1 MPQFWLSR
9 HAKNRMR
16 RESLSPDD
24 VASIVTRPERTTRDA
39 LGHTIAW
46 RQMERFWL
54 GVVYALEGDVVA
66 VITVL
71 PSKQPKGQ

>member
-1 MPQFWLSR
+1 L
-9 HAKNRMR
+9 
-16 RESLSPDD
+16 DD
-24 VASIVTRPERTTRDA
+24 VASIVTRLERTTRDA

-46 RQMERFWL
+46 RQMTRFRL
-54 GVVYALEGDVVA
+54 GVVYALEGDVIA